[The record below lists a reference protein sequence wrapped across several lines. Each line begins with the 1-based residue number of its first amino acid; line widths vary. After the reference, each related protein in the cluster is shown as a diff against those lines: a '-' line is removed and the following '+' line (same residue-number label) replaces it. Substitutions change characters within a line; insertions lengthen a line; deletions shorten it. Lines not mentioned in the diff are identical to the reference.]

1 MVIFRDA
8 RREDVPAIVALLAD
22 DVLGSGRETDV
33 DAAYLAA
40 FDDIAADARNRLIVA
55 EIDGQVAGTLQLTLL
70 PGLSRH
76 GMLRAQIEAVRVG
89 AGQRGQGLGRAMI
102 EWAIGEARGRGCGLV
117 QLTSDKQRADAIRF
131 YESMGFT
138 ASHEGLKLPLLTSDR
153 YIAMGD
159 RRRARAVTDLRDPAT
174 HHPRTMGAATVAQK
188 ARILLVDDRDE
199 NLVAL
204 EAILSSLGQTIVRA
218 RSGEAAL
225 KALRSA
231 EFAVIL
237 LDVVMPGMDGFE
249 TAASIK
255 RHTGAS
261 DVPIIFLT
269 AAGAEPDHAF
279 RGYSAGAV
287 DYIVKPFDPW
297 VLSAKV
303 AFFVDLYIKNRQ
315 LREQAELLRRQ
326 AESARAGSIGAPGLL
341 AELSRRLAAVEITAA
356 GLAGLPVVKTD
367 TALAGG
373 LVELDRGIGRLRD
386 SLDALGSEG

>member
-1 MVIFRDA
+1 
-8 RREDVPAIVALLAD
+8 
-22 DVLGSGRETDV
+22 
-33 DAAYLAA
+33 
-40 FDDIAADARNRLIVA
+40 
-55 EIDGQVAGTLQLTLL
+55 
-70 PGLSRH
+70 
-76 GMLRAQIEAVRVG
+76 
-89 AGQRGQGLGRAMI
+89 
-102 EWAIGEARGRGCGLV
+102 
-117 QLTSDKQRADAIRF
+117 
-131 YESMGFT
+131 
-138 ASHEGLKLPLLTSDR
+138 
-153 YIAMGD
+153 
-159 RRRARAVTDLRDPAT
+159 
-174 HHPRTMGAATVAQK
+174 MGAATVAQK

-204 EAILSSLGQTIVRA
+204 EAILSTLDQTIVRA

-225 KALRSA
+225 EALRSA

-249 TAASIK
+249 TARSIK

-297 VLSAKV
+297 VLRAKV

-315 LREQAELLRRQ
+315 LRDQAELLRRQ
-326 AESARAGSIGAPGLL
+326 AESALAGSAGASGLL
-341 AELSRRLAAVEITAA
+341 AELSRRLSAVELTAA
-356 GLAGLPVVKTD
+356 DLAGLPVAKTD

-386 SLDALGSEG
+386 SLDALGAEG